1 MIDSVID
8 LNSSDSTIK
17 WRMTQVC
24 NYKCSYCVH
33 WGKAVKDNIKEDERF
48 CNIAIE
54 GINKLCN
61 QLPGTVKIDM
71 LGGEVT
77 LMDLPSIISQLT
89 SPKLKYVNITTNFSR
104 SLSYFTQL
112 IDVCR
117 DHNIELSLTASYHEE
132 YADLD
137 TFMQKARELSD
148 MGIMFKVEMVSTLQ
162 NQNLVKQFK
171 QLCELYN
178 IAYLIDRDVRYR
190 ECNTMVGCSETRP
203 VRYVVTRDD
212 GTIEQYKAR
221 SEFVSGKDNTSDEW
235 GACIPTIGM
244 YCTRDCDYVYIERH
258 VVHGRSERAPEAGCR
273 SRMSLAA
280 YKLRKEPQVCNNPK
294 GCSLCG
300 HTSIAR
306 DKQVLIDLLEA
317 KKEAYDDSK
326 R

>member
-24 NYKCSYCVH
+24 NYKCSYCIH
-33 WGKAVKDNIKEDERF
+33 WGRAVKDNIKEDERL

-89 SPKLKYVNITTNFSR
+89 SPKLKFINITTNLSR
-104 SLSYFTQL
+104 DIKYYQHLAEVCHEKEIVLSMTG
-112 IDVCR
+112 
-117 DHNIELSLTASYHEE
+117 SYHEE
-132 YADLD
+132 YTDIDEFFKKAAIINKTD
-137 TFMQKARELSD
+137 TL
-148 MGIMFKVEMVSTLQ
+148 FKVEMVSTIE
-162 NQNLVKQFK
+162 NQDKVRHFIK
-171 QLCELYN
+171 LCEQYRLT
-178 IAYLIDRDVRYR
+178 YLVDRDVRKKDI
-190 ECNTMVGCSETRP
+190 NLIVGSSEDKP
-203 VRYVVTRDD
+203 LRYVVTRDD

-221 SEFVSGKDNTSDEW
+221 SEFVSGKDNISDEW
-235 GACIPTIGM
+235 GACIPTTGM

-258 VVHGRSERAPEAGCR
+258 VVQGRNERIPEVGCR